1 MLYENISCP
10 RRTDQ
15 TEMEGRILMDLE
27 LQWFMAIASEE
38 LVDPET
44 CEQILDMTGP
54 DTDMETYAQTMLDA
68 FSEQVSEE
76 ELQELLEQIQAVMSE
91 AQGRAE
97 TGEVPDIFADEDDE
111 DDDEEEEEEEEEAAP
126 APGGLSI
133 QPPSGGGIS
142 IQPPSAGGISIQP
155 PSAAPSAPT
164 PASVAHASASAPATA
179 VADDVEVEEDDVAML
194 DTGNTLEMP
203 DNIAENPLE
212 LLPSVSQMND
222 EDLYSMMVGLLLQLR
237 AMGASDLHISAEAVP
252 FCRKDLNITPLSNE
266 LIPEAD
272 ARRLNTIL
280 LSEEQRKKFAEDQ
293 DLNFALQIGNDRFRV
308 CLLEHKD
315 GMAGSYRL
323 VAEDLMSLGE
333 LGFLPNDVK
342 TLEQM
347 LDYHNGLILVT
358 GPLGAGKTTT
368 LASMVDVLNT
378 KRHDHVITVEDP
390 IEIVQDSKNCNVT
403 QRQIGRDT
411 DSYHAALKGAL
422 REDPDIIVIGELHD
436 LETIE
441 MAITAS
447 ETGHLVIGT
456 LHTGNAAST
465 LNRLLDVF
473 PPSQQPQIRAM
484 TAGSLRGIICQ
495 KLIPAAQ
502 GGVTLCYEVLV
513 NTMAVANIIGDGK
526 TFQLPA
532 TMQTGTKQGMCTFDQ
547 NGFNLFQA
555 GKITEEVAR
564 TIIKDKGVLNEFN
577 RVAAV
582 RNAQAFA
589 QSGGAAAPPPQPAG
603 DGGWQSVP
611 KEEPPKKKRG
621 LFGR

>member
-1 MLYENISCP
+1 MYENVSCP

-44 CEQILDMTGP
+44 CEQILEMTGP

-76 ELQELLEQIQAVMSE
+76 ELQELLEQIQAAMSE

-97 TGEVPDIFADEDDE
+97 TGEIPDIFGDDE
-111 DDDEEEEEEEEEAAP
+111 DEDEEEEAEEEEEEPAAP

-133 QPPSGGGIS
+133 QRPSSGGLS
-142 IQPPSAGGISIQP
+142 IQPPSVGGLSIQP

-164 PASVAHASASAPATA
+164 PASVAHASAPVRTAAPA
-179 VADDVEVEEDDVAML
+179 VADDDVEVEGDEAML
-194 DTGNTLEMP
+194 DVSNTLEMP

-212 LLPSVSQMND
+212 LLPVVSQMND

-252 FCRKDLNITPLSNE
+252 FCRKDLNITPLSSE
-266 LIPEAD
+266 VVPAED
-272 ARRLNTIL
+272 ARRLNMIL
-280 LSEEQRKKFAEDQ
+280 LTEAQRKKFTDDQ

-323 VAEDLMSLGE
+323 VAETLMSLEG

-390 IEIVQDSKNCNVT
+390 IEIVQESKNCNVT

-495 KLIPAAQ
+495 KLVPAAQ

-547 NGFNLFQA
+547 NAFNLFQA

-564 TIIKDKGVLNEFN
+564 TVIKDKGVLNEFN
-577 RVAAV
+577 RIAAV

-589 QSGGAAAPPPQPAG
+589 QGGGTAAPQAAVG
-603 DGGWQSVP
+603 MEEQ
-611 KEEPPKKKRG
+611 EEPVKKKRG

>member
-1 MLYENISCP
+1 
-10 RRTDQ
+10 
-15 TEMEGRILMDLE
+15 
-27 LQWFMAIASEE
+27 MAIASEE

-54 DTDMETYAQTMLDA
+54 DTTMETYAQTMLDA
-68 FSEQVSEE
+68 FSEQVSED
-76 ELQELLEQIQAVMSE
+76 ELQELLEQIQAIMSE

-97 TGEVPDIFADEDDE
+97 TGEVPDIFADEEEDE
-111 DDDEEEEEEEEEAAP
+111 AD
-126 APGGLSI
+126 PGGLSI
-133 QPPSGGGIS
+133 QPPSEGGIN
-142 IQPPSAGGISIQP
+142 IQPPSAGGLSIQS
-155 PSAAPSAPT
+155 PSAAPSAPV
-164 PASVAHASASAPATA
+164 PASVSHAAAPAGGL
-179 VADDVEVEEDDVAML
+179 EVEIEEEDMELLDVSNVLEVPTEFAG
-194 DTGNTLEMP
+194 DPLEMLP
-203 DNIAENPLE
+203 NI
-212 LLPSVSQMND
+212 SQLND

-252 FCRKDLNITPLSNE
+252 FCRKNLNITPLSDV
-266 LIPEAD
+266 LISEEN

-280 LSEEQRKKFAEDQ
+280 LTEEQRKKYADDQ

-315 GMAGSYRL
+315 GSAGSYRL
-323 VAEDLMSLGE
+323 VAERLMSLEG

-347 LDYHNGLILVT
+347 LDYHNGLLLVT

-390 IEIVQDSKNCNVT
+390 IEIVQESKNCNVT

-411 DSYHAALKGAL
+411 DSYNAALKGAL

-495 KLIPAAQ
+495 KLVPAAQ
-502 GGVTLCYEVLV
+502 GGVTLCYEILV

-547 NGFNLFQA
+547 NGFNLFQS
-555 GKITEEVAR
+555 GRITEEVAR

-582 RNAQAFA
+582 KNAQAFA
-589 QSGGAAAPPPQPAG
+589 EGGGATAPPPQAQPE
-603 DGGWQSVP
+603 DGEGWQSVP
-611 KEEPPKKKRG
+611 KEEPVKKKRG